1 MTSICLSQRK
11 LWPFNPA
18 RVGFYREIDLIFLV
32 GEGKLEI
39 PMQRLCI
46 DILCLSA
53 SSIITK
59 DPFEMIPVES
69 SHQMGLT
76 MSVRIMA

>member
-1 MTSICLSQRK
+1 MTSIGLSQRK

-18 RVGFYREIDLIFLV
+18 RVGREIDLIFLV
-32 GEGKLEI
+32 GEGLQI

-59 DPFEMIPVES
+59 DPFEVIPVES
-69 SHQMGLT
+69 SRQWAHHEC
-76 MSVRIMA
+76 